1 MNIMFF
7 LDEHSTRHF
16 FCLAF
21 SFPRKEI
28 IAGVLSIRLPSFFL
42 MNLTEMFGGLSS
54 NSKCDIL
61 SLFRDCCWTLR
72 AQSANV
78 MQ

>member
-28 IAGVLSIRLPSFFL
+28 SAVVLSIRLPSFFL

-54 NSKCDIL
+54 NSNVIFC
-61 SLFRDCCWTLR
+61 LFSGI
-72 AQSANV
+72 AV
-78 MQ
+78 GP